1 MILEPVGDLN
11 ITVPE
16 SLVGDVMGDLN
27 KRRGSVM
34 GMEPAVRKGYTV
46 VQAIAPKAELMD
58 YPTVLRAMTQGR
70 GSYEFVVTGYDVVP
84 ANLAA
89 KIKEEYNQA

>member
-1 MILEPVGDLN
+1 
-11 ITVPE
+11 
-16 SLVGDVMGDLN
+16 MGDLN

-34 GMEPAVRKGYTV
+34 GMEPVADRKGYTT
-46 VQAIAPKAELMD
+46 VQAIAPKSEILD

-70 GSYEFVVTGYDVVP
+70 GSFEYKVTGYDTVP

-89 KIKEEYNQA
+89 KIKEEYKDR